1 MKSAKGLAIRLAL
14 DFGGFVLAALTGS
27 LVLNLATV
35 AVSIAESDP
44 DTAVLAAGLVFS
56 VPFTAL
62 FVGYFAAVPA
72 LFAIA
77 AAELFRL
84 RQPWFFLAAGS
95 GVSLLVVYLIRSASG
110 ETQAGPGLV
119 ATLLFAGA
127 AAGLAY
133 WAAAGRSSGDWRVV
147 TSPE

>member
-1 MKSAKGLAIRLAL
+1 MNLAKALAIKLAL
-14 DFGGFVLAALTGS
+14 DLGGFILSALAGS
-27 LVLNLATV
+27 LVLNLAI
-35 AVSIAESDP
+35 IAASAADSDP
-44 DTAVLAAGLVFS
+44 DTAVLAAGLALS

-72 LFAIA
+72 FFVIV

-95 GVSLLVVYLIRSASG
+95 GIALLVVYLIRSAGG
-110 ETQAGPGLV
+110 EAEAGPGLF
-119 ATLLFAGA
+119 ATLLLAGA

-133 WAAAGRSSGDWRVV
+133 WVVAGRSSGDWRIV
-147 TSPE
+147 TSPG